1 MKPIKTRYAKKMVDG
16 KCYGTL
22 MLKGDADDLPPVLTR
37 EEFQE
42 GKQGIVFLDNK
53 TGKIVFDDPE
63 EKK

>member
-16 KCYGTL
+16 KCYGTI
-22 MLKGDADDLPPVLTR
+22 MVKGIADEPPVLTR
-37 EEFQE
+37 KEFQE

>member
-1 MKPIKTRYAKKMVDG
+1 MVDG

-22 MLKGDADDLPPVLTR
+22 MLKGDADNLPPVLTR